1 MGLAEVGGRI
11 LNAAADALQDGLNV
25 ARESLRNAG
34 AVTNQPVEEGA
45 ARLLV
50 DRAVVASNNTE
61 DGTNPA
67 SFTTVPAG
75 AERDLR
81 LARLGASFCVP
92 PAAAQQ
98 PPNPPAPNAAGTVL
112 VQTSEVTIR
121 LESTP
126 ASDPSDP
133 PIDRIVFDTGGGDDQ
148 VRVTRDAKTGATVIT
163 VNGERHTVLLSHDNA
178 TGGGLATV
186 DGTQHQLSRDDPN
199 NLKIRL
205 GEGNDRLDVGRGVR
219 INLSVEGGAG
229 NDWIRTGAGDDRIE
243 GGEGDDTIQAG
254 AGRDYINGSRG
265 NDRLYGQSGHDTVYG
280 GDGDDLVEGGIGD
293 DYLEGGRGKDHL
305 RGAAGRDVLSGGLD
319 DDLLEGGAGDDRL
332 YAGGGRDRI
341 YGGAI
346 GDRRNT
352 ARDIAYAQQGEDTVA
367 RGTNVVN
374 VELTGTPGSRAL
386 RIVGSPEFVERVEQ
400 DIEFLRS
407 SPDGRQML
415 DAFDSAYDRSRS
427 PLRDLPFIGHLFR
440 DGNTVTIQELTEEDN
455 GFADW
460 SRRTAGG
467 PHPFL
472 DASGN
477 PGASDNA
484 TISYNTRLNQIY
496 DPDPNVASDRWKYF
510 DPVVVLY
517 HEMSHSYNIVT
528 GTFQDGTYTGTG
540 PDSGAV
546 NNNERQAVGLP
557 NSGVTF
563 DNDFDPSTPNSRNNP
578 RPLTENGLRGE
589 MNRQAR
595 PTYGDS

>member
-1 MGLAEVGGRI
+1 MGLAEVGGR
-11 LNAAADALQDGLNV
+11 LVNAAADALQDGIDL
-25 ARESLRNAG
+25 ARATLRNAG
-34 AVTNQPVEEGA
+34 AVTNRPVEDGA

-50 DRAVVASNNTE
+50 DRAVVASNNADAIT
-61 DGTNPA
+61 GQT
-67 SFTTVPAG
+67 SVTPAG

-81 LARLGASFCVP
+81 LARLGAGLGCTPGAV
-92 PAAAQQ
+92 Q
-98 PPNPPAPNAAGTVL
+98 PSTTPTLPSAAGTVL
-112 VQTSEVTIR
+112 VQTAEVTIR

-148 VRVTRDAKTGATVIT
+148 VRVTRDARTGATVIT
-163 VNGERHTVLLSHDNA
+163 VNGERHTVRLSHDNA

-186 DGTQHQLSRDDPN
+186 DGTNYQLSRDDPN
-199 NLKIRL
+199 NLKVRL
-205 GEGNDRLDVGRGVR
+205 GEGNDRLEVGPGVR
-219 INLSVEGGAG
+219 INLTVEGGAG
-229 NDWIRTGAGDDRIE
+229 NDFIRTGAGDDRIE
-243 GGEGDDTIQAG
+243 GGEGNDTIRAG

-265 NDRLYGQSGHDTVYG
+265 NDRLYGESGHDTVYG
-280 GDGDDLVEGGIGD
+280 GDGDDRVEGGTGD
-293 DYLEGGRGKDHL
+293 DYLEGGRGQDHL
-305 RGAAGRDVLSGGLD
+305 RGLAGRDVLSGGLD

-332 YAGGGRDRI
+332 YAGGGRDRV
-341 YGGAI
+341 YGSFV
-346 GDRRNT
+346 GDRRNR
-352 ARDIAYAQQGEDTVA
+352 ARDIAYAQRGEDTVA
-367 RGTNVVN
+367 RGTNLVN

-415 DAFDSAYDRSRS
+415 DAFDGAYDRSRS

-440 DGNTVTIQELTEEDN
+440 DGNTVTIQELAEEDN

-460 SRRTAGG
+460 SRRTTGG

-477 PGASDNA
+477 PGSSDNA
-484 TISYNTRLNQIY
+484 TISYNPRLNQIY

-528 GTFQDGTYTGTG
+528 GTFQDGTYSGTG
-540 PDSGAV
+540 PDSGV
-546 NNNERQAVGLP
+546 INNNERQAVGLP

-563 DNDFDPSTPNSRNNP
+563 DNDFDPSTPNSRDNP
-578 RPLTENGLRGE
+578 RPLTENGLRDE
-589 MNRQAR
+589 MNRQPR